1 VKKYKK
7 KPCQDSRLIKIKR
20 EKLREE
26 GKQEAR
32 QNILQRK

>member
-1 VKKYKK
+1 VERDRKS
-7 KPCQDSRLIKIKR
+7 CQDSRLIKIKR
-20 EKLREE
+20 GKLKEE